1 MIEIRSRIHKSVTC
15 EPKEIQ
21 TVYGEDK
28 DNMIDQL
35 LFSAQSIALYMLH
48 TAGFEAPWYCENC
61 EDIPFWLNELL
72 DPFCNEEISSK
83 KVITCNTGKL
93 GTDQCPFAIP

>member
-48 TAGFEAPWYCENC
+48 TAGFEAP
-61 EDIPFWLNELL
+61 
-72 DPFCNEEISSK
+72 
-83 KVITCNTGKL
+83 
-93 GTDQCPFAIP
+93 